1 MRCISCLFL
10 LFVSFSIQAKPYAV
24 TTQVTIRN
32 GDWYPLPEREMKAA
46 AVDSALAELTKGG
59 LFSIVEKS
67 TANKLGLEISLIGP
81 AETAR
86 MTIRLDLKG
95 QPSFV
100 STASISVHDMD
111 YQGIYNAFEHIGMVA
126 AQRLNDR
133 TQALLIRPMSKPN
146 KDQGNSSTPNDEA
159 LQAVY
164 DDAQKLKR
172 QNKYQKSRILFEQVA
187 AASSEG
193 SERLSALAKDELRY
207 GLTIFEAKQ
216 SIVSMGN
223 GDAIAISRSIRNAEN
238 LYRQILAENSNSLI
252 RTQEAQAALDNLSVT
267 RNALKNV
274 LRAQTLMAANSVRMM
289 LQEQYMMTGECPEQ
303 KDISRYISDM
313 HTELT
318 IKSVEKSVKGT
329 NYSFTDDKTG
339 NPFMLSCA
347 DQRVSVIN

>member
-1 MRCISCLFL
+1 
-10 LFVSFSIQAKPYAV
+10 
-24 TTQVTIRN
+24 
-32 GDWYPLPEREMKAA
+32 MKAA
-46 AVDSALAELTKGG
+46 AVDSALAELTRGG
-59 LFSIVEKS
+59 LFSIVEKN
-67 TANKLGLEISLIGP
+67 TMNKLVLEISLIGP
-81 AETAR
+81 AETAK

-95 QPSFV
+95 RPSYV

-111 YQGIYNAFEHIGMVA
+111 YQRIYNAFEHIGMVA
-126 AQRLNDR
+126 AQRLNDK
-133 TQALLIRPMSKPN
+133 TQALLIKPMSKPVSKPN
-146 KDQGNSSTPNDEA
+146 KDPGNSSAPNDEA

-172 QNKYQKSRILFEQVA
+172 QYEYQKSRILLEQVA
-187 AASSEG
+187 AASGEG

-207 GLTIFEAKQ
+207 GLTIFEARQ

-238 LYRQILAENSNSLI
+238 LYRQILAENSDSLV

-274 LRAQTLMAANSVRMM
+274 LRAQTMMAANSVRMM
-289 LQEQYMMTGECPEQ
+289 MQEQYMMSGECPDK
-303 KDISRYISDM
+303 KDISRYISDL

-318 IKSVEKSVKGT
+318 VKSVEKSTKGT
-329 NYSFTDDKTG
+329 HYSFTDDKTG

-347 DQRVSVIN
+347 EQKISVIN